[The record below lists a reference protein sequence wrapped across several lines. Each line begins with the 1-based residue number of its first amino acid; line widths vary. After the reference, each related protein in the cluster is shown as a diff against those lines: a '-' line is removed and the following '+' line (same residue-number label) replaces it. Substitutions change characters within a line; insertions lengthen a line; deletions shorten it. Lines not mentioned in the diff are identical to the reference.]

1 MKYYNLSNDY
11 LLKKIFT
18 KEKYLKQLLFDLFE
32 VKIDTIEYLNVELL
46 KTNKI
51 YREILKEIK
60 NYNIE
65 SEEREKMDD
74 IARMIME
81 EKEYYI
87 NAYIDGKEEGISQ
100 GISQGLSQG
109 ISQGIILRNSE
120 IAKNMLEENVDI
132 NLISKVTNLSVN
144 EINQLK

>member
-1 MKYYNLSNDY
+1 MVDKSDETNKYYEIVNLFKNNNQMD
-11 LLKKIFT
+11 L
-18 KEKYLKQLLFDLFE
+18 EK
-32 VKIDTIEYLNVELL
+32 VI
-46 KTNKI
+46 TNKI

-74 IARMIME
+74 IARMMME

-87 NAYIDGKEEGISQ
+87 NAYIDGKEE